1 MYEVTVKG
9 LPAIL
14 IAIFGAAFITWY
26 FIPRVIKI
34 VNERKLSDKPGK
46 HKIHKREIPTL
57 GGIAIF
63 GGFVFGYLLGVD
75 GHIDGGTYVVAA
87 GLILFFTGLKDDL
100 INLGPVKKIIAEVGA
115 ALLIAFFTGLRFTSF
130 HGFAGIET
138 IPVWFSYLI
147 SVFLVVLIINAVNL
161 IDGIDGLAAS
171 VGIISSAVFGIWFS
185 LSGDFGYA
193 IMAGA
198 LLASL
203 CVFVYYNVSQGPLK
217 IFMGDSGSLVLGFIL
232 AVFAI
237 RFNEINAAGDGY
249 RVLQASPSISI
260 AVLIVPLFDTL
271 RVIVL
276 RMYNGGSVFRADNRH
291 THHLM
296 LRAGLSHLQA
306 TLIIATFNIFIIAL
320 AFLLDPL
327 GILLVG
333 LIILVVCITAVSV
346 LERTVHR
353 KEALSAMKEMSSETV
368 VPDGFP
374 VNRVTETS
382 EVATGS
388 RMVVGE
394 RRGA

>member
-14 IAIFGAAFITWY
+14 IALIGAAFITWY

-34 VNERKLSDKPGK
+34 VNDRKLSDRPGK
-46 HKIHKREIPTL
+46 HKIHKREVPTL

-75 GHIDGGTYVVAA
+75 GHIDGGTYVVASA
-87 GLILFFTGLKDDL
+87 LILFFTGLKDDL
-100 INLGPVKKIIAEVGA
+100 ISLGPLKKIIAEISAV
-115 ALLIAFFTGLRFTSF
+115 LVIAFFTGLRFTSF
-130 HGFAGIET
+130 HGLAGIET
-138 IPVWFSYLI
+138 IPVWLSYFI
-147 SVFLVVLIINAVNL
+147 TVFLVVLIINAVNL

-171 VGIISSAVFGIWFS
+171 VGIIASLVFGIWFS

-203 CVFVYYNVSQGPLK
+203 CVFIYYNVSQGPLK

-237 RFNEINAAGDGY
+237 RFNEINAAGEGY
-249 RVLQASPSISI
+249 RALQSSPSVSI

-271 RVIVL
+271 RVIIL
-276 RMYNGGSVFRADNRH
+276 RLYYGESVFHADNRH

-296 LRAGLSHLQA
+296 LRMGFTHLQA
-306 TLIIATFNIFIIAL
+306 TLIIVAFNLFIIAL
-320 AFLLDPL
+320 AFLLDPI
-327 GILLVG
+327 GILWLG
-333 LIILVVCITAVSV
+333 LILLAVCIITVAV
-346 LERTVHR
+346 LERLVRR
-353 KEALSAMKEMSSETV
+353 KEALA
-368 VPDGFP
+368 P
-374 VNRVTETS
+374 VAENE
-382 EVATGS
+382 
-388 RMVVGE
+388 
-394 RRGA
+394 

>member
-26 FIPRVIKI
+26 FIPRVIRI

-46 HKIHKREIPTL
+46 HKIHNREIPTL

-87 GLILFFTGLKDDL
+87 ALILFFTGLKDDL
-100 INLGPVKKIIAEVGA
+100 INLGPVKKIVAEIGA
-115 ALLIAFFTGLRFTSF
+115 ALLIAFFTGLRFTNF
-130 HGFAGIET
+130 HGLAGVET
-138 IPVWFSYLI
+138 IPVWGSYI
-147 SVFLVVLIINAVNL
+147 ITVFLVVLIINAVNL

-171 VGIISSAVFGIWFS
+171 VGIIASAVFGTWFS
-185 LSGDFGYA
+185 LSGDYGYA

-203 CVFVYYNVSQGPLK
+203 CVFIYYNISDGPHK

-237 RFNEINAAGDGY
+237 RFNEINATGNGY
-249 RVLQASPSISI
+249 RALQSSPSVSI

-276 RMYNGGSVFRADNRH
+276 RLYHGESVFRADNRH

-296 LRAGLSHLQA
+296 LRSGFTHLQA
-306 TLIIATFNIFIIAL
+306 TLIIVTFNLIIIAL
-320 AFLLDPL
+320 AFLLDQV
-327 GILLVG
+327 GIFWLG
-333 LIILVVCITAVSV
+333 LIILTVCLITVSFLDRYV
-346 LERTVHR
+346 RK
-353 KEALSAMKEMSSETV
+353 KEAL
-368 VPDGFP
+368 
-374 VNRVTETS
+374 VTRTK
-382 EVATGS
+382 AT
-388 RMVVGE
+388 
-394 RRGA
+394 